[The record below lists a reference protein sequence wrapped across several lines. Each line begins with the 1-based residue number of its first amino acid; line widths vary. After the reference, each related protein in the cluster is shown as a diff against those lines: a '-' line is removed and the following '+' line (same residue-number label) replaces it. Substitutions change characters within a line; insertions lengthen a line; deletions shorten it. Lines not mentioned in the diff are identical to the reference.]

1 MDYSDVSSK
10 RQRLPT
16 NRAMMGGGQYGGGNQ
31 YDSAVALKN
40 YGEYLGIGSS
50 LVQQNQNALN
60 Q

>member
-16 NRAMMGGGQYGGGNQ
+16 NRALMGGQLNGGMP
-31 YDSAVALKN
+31 YDSAQALKN

-50 LVQQNQNALN
+50 LVQQNQNSII